1 MATIALTDA
10 TVWVGGYDFT
20 GDVNQ
25 ITLGATAE
33 QLDTT
38 TFGSGGFRSRI
49 GGLRDVQAQVAG
61 FWSSATSAA
70 PDPQVFPDLGVADR
84 VVTAAPDDA
93 EGSVAYMCRVG
104 KFSSQM
110 FGQVGDAVPFSLD
123 MQGTN
128 KEGLIRG
135 QVTKAKANVTTTGAT
150 GTAVNL
156 GAGGAGKFLYL
167 AVHVFTAGTTLSIKV
182 ESDTTSG
189 FASPADVA
197 SATVGPITTAGGV
210 WMTRV
215 DAASITDTWFRV
227 NATAVTGTFS
237 IAAAVGIGS

>member
-25 ITLGATAE
+25 ISLNATAD
-33 QLDTT
+33 QLDVT
-38 TFGSGGFRSRI
+38 TFGSDGFRNRI
-49 GGLRDVQAQVAG
+49 GGLKDVSAQVAG
-61 FWSSATSAA
+61 FWSSGTSAA
-70 PDPQVFPDLGVADR
+70 PDPHLSPDLGVADR
-84 VVTAAPDDA
+84 VCTASPGKT
-93 EGSVAYMCRVG
+93 EGSVAYLCRVG
-104 KFSSQM
+104 KFGTQM
-110 FGQVGDAVPFSLD
+110 FGTSGEAVPFSLD

-135 QVTKAKANVTTTGAT
+135 QVTKAKGNVTTTGAT

-167 AVHVFTAGTTLSIKV
+167 AVHVFTAGTTISVKV

-215 DAASITDTWFRV
+215 SAAAITDTWFRLNV
-227 NATAVTGTFS
+227 TAVTGTFS
-237 IAAAVGIGS
+237 VAAALAIQ